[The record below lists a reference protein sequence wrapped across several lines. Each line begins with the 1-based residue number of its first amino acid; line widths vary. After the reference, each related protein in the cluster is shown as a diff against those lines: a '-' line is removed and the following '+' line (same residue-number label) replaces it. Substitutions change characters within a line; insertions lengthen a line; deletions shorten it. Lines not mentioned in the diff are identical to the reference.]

1 MTPIRALIA
10 SICLLVPS
18 LMVYSEISSAQDRL
32 AGVTK
37 ADSDIAIASVAHAS
51 YCTEDL
57 KRVLK
62 RVLQSCGLL
71 SSGEVRGCRPAD
83 AQSIATM
90 AGDDFNALFTPIANR
105 AGIVQFIQ
113 GSSDLDAP
121 DFDLMDKI
129 YTDQRGASYFLVV
142 ARASPEGSVEDNAEL
157 SERRAKAVLN
167 HIRQNFPDPDL
178 DKQVGLLWLGEE
190 YAQLG
195 ETFCNWR
202 RSGEIEVCGN
212 DELNRSAFMA
222 WIDCRL

>member
-1 MTPIRALIA
+1 MTPARVAIATALLA
-10 SICLLVPS
+10 LPS
-18 LMVYSEISSAQDRL
+18 WMVYDSINDANARVSGTAQ
-32 AGVTK
+32 
-37 ADSDIAIASVAHAS
+37 ADSDVAVANVSHAA

-62 RVLQSCGLL
+62 RVLQSCGLVG
-71 SSGEVRGCRPAD
+71 GEVRGCRPAD

-90 AGDDFNALFTPIANR
+90 AGEDFNALFTPIAKR
-105 AGIVQFIQ
+105 AGIVQFEQ
-113 GSSDLDAP
+113 GSDELDSA
-121 DFDLMDKI
+121 DFELMD
-129 YTDQRGASYFLVV
+129 TVFSDQRGASYFLVV

-157 SERRAKAVLN
+157 SERRAKAVLG
-167 HIRQNFPDPDL
+167 HIRQSFPDPDL

-195 ETFCNWR
+195 DQFCNWR

-222 WIDCRL
+222 WVDCRI